1 MILIAMG
8 ANLASPRHWTPR
20 ETLEAALKALEERG
34 LKMLLRSSWYRSAPV
49 PRSDQPWF
57 VNGVIALETKL
68 GPGELLQLLHDVE
81 ADFGRVRSV
90 PNAPRCIDLDL
101 LAYNDL
107 VSEEG
112 AWPVLPHPRL
122 AERAFV
128 VRPLEEIAPEWR
140 HPVTGL
146 DPSEMALALPEDQ
159 LTERMDCDPVGDKI

>member
-8 ANLASPRHWTPR
+8 ANLPSPSHGTPR
-20 ETLEAALKALEERG
+20 KTLEAALKALEERG
-34 LKMLLRSSWYRSAPV
+34 LNVIRQSSWYRSAPV

-57 VNGVIALETKL
+57 VNAVIAVETTL
-68 GPGELLQLLHDVE
+68 APGELLKLLHDVE

-101 LAYNDL
+101 LVYNSL

-128 VRPLEEIAPEWR
+128 VMPLEEIAPEWR
-140 HPVTGL
+140 HPVTGQC
-146 DPSEMALALPEDQ
+146 PSEMALALPKDQ
-159 LTERMDCDPVGDKI
+159 VTQQMDCDPVGDAI